1 LTYIC
6 SLFIS
11 IFVPR
16 PVMQI
21 RIRIQGLC
29 RVQITKKKLSEI
41 SRCNGI
47 SSVPTTSHY
56 FPTKSL
62 PTTLYIHPFSTMP
75 QHFLHNGAYS
85 TMLAVYIYIYIY
97 GRWSR
102 ETVGRHIYIYI
113 ERANIVESNIFKQ

>member
-1 LTYIC
+1 
-6 SLFIS
+6 
-11 IFVPR
+11 
-16 PVMQI
+16 MQI

-75 QHFLHNGAYS
+75 QQHFLHNGAYS
-85 TMLAVYIYIYIY
+85 TMLAVCVYIYIYIY
-97 GRWSR
+97 IYMAGGWSR
-102 ETVGRHIYIYI
+102 ETVGRHIYIYRER
-113 ERANIVESNIFKQ
+113 ERANIVESSIFKQ